1 MMLFARGKHKTSRRF
16 DPDDGFNF
24 PSGERD
30 YERKK
35 ERKRERNGA
44 KEERARK
51 KIPRKDGLMSST
63 VSSFR
68 FFASAVV
75 ISLLSLRD
83 LRLF

>member
-35 ERKRERNGA
+35 ERKRDETGQKKSERVKKYLA
-44 KEERARK
+44 K
-51 KIPRKDGLMSST
+51 T
-63 VSSFR
+63 V
-68 FFASAVV
+68 
-75 ISLLSLRD
+75 
-83 LRLF
+83 

>member
-35 ERKRERNGA
+35 ERKKAQRNGA
-44 KEERARK
+44 KTSERVK
-51 KIPRKDGLMSST
+51 KYLVKT
-63 VSSFR
+63 
-68 FFASAVV
+68 A
-75 ISLLSLRD
+75 
-83 LRLF
+83 

>member
-35 ERKRERNGA
+35 ERKRNETGQKKSERVKKYLA
-44 KEERARK
+44 KTA
-51 KIPRKDGLMSST
+51 
-63 VSSFR
+63 
-68 FFASAVV
+68 
-75 ISLLSLRD
+75 
-83 LRLF
+83 

>member
-35 ERKRERNGA
+35 ERKKAQRNGA
-44 KEERARK
+44 KTSER
-51 KIPRKDGLMSST
+51 
-63 VSSFR
+63 
-68 FFASAVV
+68 V
-75 ISLLSLRD
+75 IKYLVKTA
-83 LRLF
+83 

>member
-35 ERKRERNGA
+35 ERKRNETGQKKSERV
-44 KEERARK
+44 K
-51 KIPRKDGLMSST
+51 KYLVKT
-63 VSSFR
+63 
-68 FFASAVV
+68 A
-75 ISLLSLRD
+75 
-83 LRLF
+83 

>member
-35 ERKRERNGA
+35 ERKLLTKRGKR
-44 KEERARK
+44 R
-51 KIPRKDGLMSST
+51 
-63 VSSFR
+63 
-68 FFASAVV
+68 ASAYKKY
-75 ISLLSLRD
+75 LAKTA
-83 LRLF
+83 

>member
-35 ERKRERNGA
+35 ERKLLTKRGKR
-44 KEERARK
+44 R
-51 KIPRKDGLMSST
+51 
-63 VSSFR
+63 
-68 FFASAVV
+68 ASA
-75 ISLLSLRD
+75 
-83 LRLF
+83 